1 LAQVT
6 FNLLETLEHFP
17 SIFFAKLVQRC
28 GGWPIPIVV
37 PQVGLDGKPWAS
49 QDVHRQVCGFRKSE
63 SGEGIESSLEY
74 SNRVSSIMRIYFNVL
89 KIRPMRQ
96 PLDPMF
102 QLPRYWTWFAR
113 IVGDPNLLADPIAP
127 QLIYSKFP

>member
-1 LAQVT
+1 VT